1 MHKVGLGAALWWEG
15 RDDRGRSGQ
24 LGGRVYQFII
34 DFLSLQ
40 CNALYYNDTMKKYRY
55 ECDAITNCI
64 EFVRYSYSQA
74 WGWGFKLVIDI

>member
-1 MHKVGLGAALWWEG
+1 MLSAIMHGEAWEPRSDERVEMIGSGRPVGP
-15 RDDRGRSGQ
+15 
-24 LGGRVYQFII
+24 VYQFII

-74 WGWGFKLVIDI
+74 WG